1 MEDITYVDYRHA
13 KRALK
18 NFNNKNI
25 SEYRDFYVQSNTL
38 LLADVFENFRNK
50 CIEIYELDPG
60 HFLSPPEL
68 AWQLYLKK
76 TGQKL
81 KLLTD
86 FDMLLVVKK
95 GIRGGICHAVHKYA
109 KANNIY
115 MKKCNKDKE
124 SSYIMYLNAN
134 NLYGWAMSQK
144 LPVNGS
150 KWKENTSKFNTNLI
164 KKNYDEDSNK

>member
-1 MEDITYVDYRHA
+1 MEGITDVDYRHA
-13 KRALK
+13 KRASK

-25 SEYRDFYVQSNTL
+25 SEYHDFYVQSNTL
-38 LLADVFENFRNK
+38 LLADVFENFRNN

-76 TGQKL
+76 TGIKL

-86 FDMLLVVKK
+86 FDMLLVAEK
-95 GIRGGICHAVHKYA
+95 GIKGGICHAVHKHA
-109 KANNIY
+109 KANIIY

-124 SSYIMYLNAN
+124 SSCIMCLNAN

-150 KWKENTSKFNTNLI
+150 K
-164 KKNYDEDSNK
+164 